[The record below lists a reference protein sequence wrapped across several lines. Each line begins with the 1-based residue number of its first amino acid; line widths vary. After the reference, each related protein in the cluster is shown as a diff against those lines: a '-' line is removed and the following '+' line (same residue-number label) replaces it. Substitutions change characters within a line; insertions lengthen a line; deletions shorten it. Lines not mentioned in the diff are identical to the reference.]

1 MSAPPPPPGRNVI
14 AEAQS
19 QFVSLTGTFFE
30 KDKKQLIIVAAQ
42 TRPKRESAT
51 EVICEVARKKILKSC
66 IKRFAAF
73 LTVSK
78 LKGHIASEKKYNK
91 LTRGSVSVVLSHHE
105 KQKLFGD
112 FFLFTNELGKKKKT
126 TGKRKDLVFSLL

>member
-1 MSAPPPPPGRNVI
+1 M
-14 AEAQS
+14 
-19 QFVSLTGTFFE
+19 
-30 KDKKQLIIVAAQ
+30 
-42 TRPKRESAT
+42 
-51 EVICEVARKKILKSC
+51 ICEVACKIILKGL

-91 LTRGSVSVVLSHHE
+91 LTRGSVSVVLSDHE

-112 FFLFTNELGKKKKT
+112 FFLFKNELGKKKKQVREKILFFPYSNT
-126 TGKRKDLVFSLL
+126 MPRCFYDLFLLTFKINLFRYT

>member
-1 MSAPPPPPGRNVI
+1 MKLPAK
-14 AEAQS
+14 
-19 QFVSLTGTFFE
+19 L
-30 KDKKQLIIVAAQ
+30 
-42 TRPKRESAT
+42 
-51 EVICEVARKKILKSC
+51 

-105 KQKLFGD
+105 EQKLFGD
-112 FFLFTNELGKKKKT
+112 FFLFTNEIGKKQKQKK